1 MARIAKQVQS
11 GFMHGI
17 KSLFAIQSVPRP
29 LSLIVICSFFMAMPL
44 MAGVLAGYP
53 ELGLTTCVGSLLGLY
68 GASFTPGYRASALL
82 KMLLPFAGAYILGL
96 VTQQNLAASAFFL
109 GLVAVI
115 AIYLALY
122 KRMRPPAG
130 FFFIMVCCLSK
141 THPVALSDI
150 PVIAG
155 AFLAGS
161 LMVTVAVYLHDLIT
175 VKDKPQ
181 IEAGPSQPFWQLA
194 IAVKALVVG
203 GTVGG
208 SYYFASV
215 GGIDNPYWVSITV
228 AAILQGQRMT
238 DFWQRSLHRATG
250 TALGMLL
257 ATGIFAFSP
266 SPLVL
271 IILLFVLA
279 FTIEML
285 IAKNYALACIFITPL
300 TVILAHTAS
309 IESGADMLILARMI
323 DVLIGAGFALVA
335 GGVLKALPVENR

>member
-11 GFMHGI
+11 GFMHGF

-29 LSLIVICSFFMAMPL
+29 LSLIVLCSFFMAMPL
-44 MAGVLAGYP
+44 LVGVLAGHP
-53 ELGLTTCVGSLLGLY
+53 EIGLTTCVGSLLGLY

-82 KMLLPFAGAYILGL
+82 KMMLPFAGAYILGL
-96 VTQQNLAASAFFL
+96 VTQQNLTASAFFL

-141 THPVALSDI
+141 THHVAMSDI
-150 PVIAG
+150 PFIASS
-155 AFLAGS
+155 FLAGS
-161 LMVTVAVYLHDLIT
+161 LMVTIAVYLHDLIT
-175 VKDKPQ
+175 VKDKPR
-181 IEAGPSQPFWQLA
+181 IETGPSQPLWQSA
-194 IAVKALVVG
+194 IAVKALVIG
-203 GTVGG
+203 ITVGG
-208 SYYFASV
+208 SYYLASV
-215 GGIDNPYWVSITV
+215 GGIENPYWVSITV

-238 DFWQRSLHRATG
+238 DFWQRSLHRAIG

-257 ATGIFAFSP
+257 ATGIFALSP
-266 SPLVL
+266 SPVVL

-279 FTIEML
+279 FTIEL
-285 IAKNYALACIFITPL
+285 LVAKNYALACIFITPL
-300 TVILAHTAS
+300 TVILAHTAA
-309 IESGADMLILARMI
+309 IESGADSLILARMV

-335 GGVLKALPVENR
+335 GVLLKVLPVEQR